1 MDYKLPCVRIWHQCI
16 VISSRS
22 VDGQSRHTHTHR
34 VTFYQLTAFSTFSNL
49 WLWFPF
55 VPTFIFIQNSTY
67 LTKETKTK
75 HSSVL
80 FSFFFKSSRTGN
92 IFFCLFGFIR
102 GGDKPPKGWGRRSGW
117 KRGWPEPGRGKRRRW
132 TARQPKKTIPADS
145 VRRRN
150 DANSPNVDRMGRNTI
165 PATSLKLEWKK
176 KWKRLD
182 Q

>member
-75 HSSVL
+75 RSSVL
-80 FSFFFKSSRTGN
+80 FSFFLNLLVRVIYFFVCLASSEEEISLPRV
-92 IFFCLFGFIR
+92 
-102 GGDKPPKGWGRRSGW
+102 
-117 KRGWPEPGRGKRRRW
+117 E
-132 TARQPKKTIPADS
+132 
-145 VRRRN
+145 V
-150 DANSPNVDRMGRNTI
+150 VDRVGNEGGQNRAEESGGAGQPGNQRR
-165 PATSLKLEWKK
+165 PS
-176 KWKRLD
+176 RLTAFVAEMM
-182 Q
+182 QILRT